1 MTLCSVRSA
10 GFLVGVAQEARL
22 AAVALA
28 ISEAV
33 PGQAQ
38 RENSISLKAAKAGE
52 QPFVKDEV
60 AGSLNPARR
69 PIWIMLRS
77 ARDNDRSSCPPAAEN
92 GSLTPSIRPYS
103 QSSAQTAA
111 TTSSHSREM
120 PPATERNPP
129 QQPPNTANPPTPSSY
144 STETA

>member
-38 RENSISLKAAKAGE
+38 RENSISLTATKAGE
-52 QPFVKDEV
+52 QPFVKEEV

-69 PIWIMLRS
+69 P
-77 ARDNDRSSCPPAAEN
+77 
-92 GSLTPSIRPYS
+92 T
-103 QSSAQTAA
+103 
-111 TTSSHSREM
+111 
-120 PPATERNPP
+120 
-129 QQPPNTANPPTPSSY
+129 
-144 STETA
+144 